1 MAVGSLV
8 DEKRHIRTSLF
19 EVEQR
24 GINDETELKIHRLES
39 LLCDEERRS
48 REAYNLALMAT
59 LLSAGSF
66 FMEVVSWCIG

>member
-1 MAVGSLV
+1 MVE
-8 DEKRHIRTSLF
+8 EKRHVHTSVF

-24 GINDETELKIHRLES
+24 GINDEVTLKLHRLES
-39 LLCDEERRS
+39 QLCDEERRS

-66 FMEVVSWCIG
+66 LMEVMSWCVG

>member
-1 MAVGSLV
+1 MV
-8 DEKRHIRTSLF
+8 DEQRHVRVSMF

-24 GINDETELKIHRLES
+24 GINDETALKIHRLES

-66 FMEVVSWCIG
+66 LMEVMSWCIG